1 VFVATADAGSHGSNS
16 ARARFV
22 CSMNS
27 TRTWLSLVGFGLTL
41 PTLYTLYDGALLT
54 SRSPGRVEEALALIS
69 MGILLVATA
78 HHLSF
83 LFALCRRDEA
93 RAQEEMSREGR
104 PPSLAVSLIAA
115 LSLMTIGFVA
125 ISSMA
130 YAIGR
135 LG

>member
-1 VFVATADAGSHGSNS
+1 MT
-16 ARARFV
+16 
-22 CSMNS
+22 S

-41 PTLYTLYDGALLT
+41 PTLHTLYDGALLT
-54 SRSPGRVEEALALIS
+54 GRSPGRVEEALALIS
-69 MGILLVATA
+69 MGTLLIATA
-78 HHLSF
+78 YQLPF

-93 RAQEEMSREGR
+93 RAEDGISRDGR
-104 PPSLAVSLIAA
+104 PRSLTVSLIAA
-115 LSLMTIGFVA
+115 LSLMTIGVVA